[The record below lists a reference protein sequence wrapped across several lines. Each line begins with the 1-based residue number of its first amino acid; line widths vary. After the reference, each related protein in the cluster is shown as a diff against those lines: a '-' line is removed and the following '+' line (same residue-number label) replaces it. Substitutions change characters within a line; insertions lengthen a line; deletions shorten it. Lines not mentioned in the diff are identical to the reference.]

1 MTQTV
6 VSRRTFLR
14 TTASAAA
21 ATGLL
26 YGGCGGGDE
35 DEKDSGTPNG
45 SPTAGSI
52 KKGGIYRLASTTPA
66 LTIDPLTE
74 VTMGLVYII
83 YLYGFL
89 LHQFQ
94 QLKGAPILV
103 FDHAE
108 SLENP
113 DDLTYIFKL
122 RSGIK
127 FQNLPPVN
135 GRAISAE
142 DVKYSL
148 QRLMSQP
155 ATPFWTSDIT
165 DISVPDPS
173 TLKISLAN
181 VYAYTLGQFSGS
193 GTAILPH
200 EAVEQFGDLKH
211 NAIGS
216 GPFMARTPYSGDSID
231 MERNPDYYVPNIPYL
246 DGISSRTFADDAAI
260 QAAFKAQQVDV
271 YAPPSKIQADSVA
284 AASNHVTIIKDPN
297 LAYYQINL
305 NEIKASVLQDVRVR
319 EALDISLDRDAM
331 IDKLCFGDGNYT
343 GPVSWGLEFWSLPQ
357 EELRQRYKRDV
368 GKARQL
374 LEAAGVSDLT
384 LQLKVQNLY
393 SDLAAMIK
401 AQAAEAG
408 ITINIVSQELGSWI
422 SDLYSANY
430 ELMVGVG
437 LPYADESQPL
447 QFNHTLNW
455 TRKGIPVHLPEPEN
469 DAILEKI
476 LVTPD
481 INERQKLVLDVTR
494 KIIDRHGPFLYLYAP
509 YAYTARWDY
518 VRGFDGVPPTMVYY
532 TYDVWLDKG

>member
-1 MTQTV
+1 MFRT
-6 VSRRTFLR
+6 SRRRFLTTMAA
-14 TTASAAA
+14 TTAGIL
-21 ATGLL
+21 ATR
-26 YGGCGGGDE
+26 CGGGDE
-35 DEKDSGTPNG
+35 NESGTPETSATQG
-45 SPTAGSI
+45 PV
-52 KKGGIYRLASTTPA
+52 KKGGIYYRASTTPA
-66 LTIDPLTE
+66 LSIDPFTE
-74 VTMGLVYII
+74 VTMGLAYIA

-89 LHQFQ
+89 LHEFQ

-113 DDLTYIFKL
+113 DDLTYVFKL

-142 DVKYSL
+142 DVKYGFQKL
-148 QRLMSQP
+148 ITGD
-155 ATPFWTSDIT
+155 ATPFWTSGIT
-165 DISVPDPS
+165 DIAVSDPS
-173 TLKISLAN
+173 TLKVSLAN
-181 VYAYTLGQFSGS
+181 VYAYAMAEFSGS
-193 GTAILPH
+193 RTAIVPH

-216 GPFMARTPYSGDSID
+216 GPFLARSAYNGNSID
-231 MERNPDYYVPNIPYL
+231 MERNPDYYVPDIPYL
-246 DGISSRTFADDAAI
+246 DGISWRTFADDASI

-271 YAPPSKIQADSVA
+271 YAPPSKFQADSVA
-284 AASNHVTIIKDPN
+284 AASDHVTVIKDPN
-297 LAYYQINL
+297 LAIYMINL
-305 NEIKASVLQDVRVR
+305 NEIRAPVLQDARVR

-331 IDKLCFGDGNYT
+331 IDKLCFGEGNYT

-357 EELRQRYKRDV
+357 DELRQRYQRDI

-374 LEAAGVSDLT
+374 LEAAGASDLT
-384 LQLKVQNLY
+384 LELKTQNLY

-401 AQAAEAG
+401 EQAAEAG
-408 ITINIVSQELGSWI
+408 ITINIVSEELGTWI
-422 SDLYSANY
+422 TDLFNQTF

-437 LPYADESQPL
+437 LPYTDESLPL

-455 TRKGIPVHLPEPEN
+455 TRKANPVHLPEPEN

-518 VRGFDGVPPTMVYY
+518 VKGFEGVPPTM
-532 TYDVWLDKG
+532 TNFAYDIWKDK